1 MTRSH
6 TTSFLLLLAFLL
18 PTVTV
23 QSAVDPKY
31 VIGIDL
37 GTESARV
44 GLFTLRGE
52 MVGTVAVPYATTYP
66 QVGWAEQNPD
76 DWWACLG
83 EACRRVTSAAFTEK
97 KVNKKDIVGLC
108 VDTTACSVVVLDSKN
123 RPLRNC
129 LLWCDA
135 RSASQCQQI
144 LHEAKGLTSYILF
157 SYAKN
162 ITTIP

>member
-1 MTRSH
+1 M
-6 TTSFLLLLAFLL
+6 
-18 PTVTV
+18 
-23 QSAVDPKY
+23 QSAIDPQY

-44 GLFTLRGE
+44 GLFSLHGE
-52 MVGTVAVPYATTYP
+52 LIGTAAVPYPTTYP

-76 DWWACLG
+76 DWWSCLG
-83 EACRRVTSAAFTEK
+83 EACRRVTSAAYTGR

-123 RPLRNC
+123 IPLRNC

-135 RSASQCQQI
+135 RSAQQCQQI
-144 LHEAKGLTSYILF
+144 LREAKGINRYNHF
-157 SYAKN
+157 YH
-162 ITTIP
+162 